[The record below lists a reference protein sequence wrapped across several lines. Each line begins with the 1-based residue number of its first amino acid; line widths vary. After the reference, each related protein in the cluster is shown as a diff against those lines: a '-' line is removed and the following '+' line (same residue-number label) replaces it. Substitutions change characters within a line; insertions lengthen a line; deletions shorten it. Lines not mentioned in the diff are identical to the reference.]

1 MTDRFFDDVADLGD
15 DKRIEIKSKTSQSFQ
30 DLQNDDIEDVKISV
44 ENPDGDLIV
53 DSDSM
58 TQISQVDGQSVD
70 GHWVYN
76 FETERNPPN
85 NPGDFPAGV
94 YKFTA
99 HGTEKQVDEY
109 EVRKVRFRR

>member
-15 DKRIEIKSKTSQSFQ
+15 VKRIEIKSKSSQSFE

-53 DSDSM
+53 DSESM
-58 TQISQVDGQSVD
+58 RQISTVDGQSVK

-76 FETERNPPN
+76 FETERDNP
-85 NPGDFPAGV
+85 DKFPEGV
-94 YKFTA
+94 YTFTA
-99 HGTEKQVDEY
+99 QGIEKQVDEY
-109 EVRKVRFRR
+109 EIRKVRFRK